1 MAVPVIKLHQ
11 EQPFES
17 YKCGMCRDVSRK
29 SKFSWT
35 SYFTEKELFIC
46 RECAYR
52 EKYGTKKMKQAKKK
66 RLLEQKKETNQ

>member
-1 MAVPVIKLHQ
+1 MAVQGIQLHQ
-11 EQPFES
+11 EQPSEP

-29 SKFSWT
+29 SKFLWK
-35 SYFTEKELFIC
+35 SYFTEDELFIC

-52 EKYGTKKMKQAKKK
+52 EKFGTKGMKQAKKK

>member
-1 MAVPVIKLHQ
+1 
-11 EQPFES
+11 
-17 YKCGMCRDVSRK
+17 MCRDVSRK

-35 SYFTEKELFIC
+35 SYFTGQELFIC

-52 EKYGTKKMKQAKKK
+52 EKFGTKGMKQAKKK